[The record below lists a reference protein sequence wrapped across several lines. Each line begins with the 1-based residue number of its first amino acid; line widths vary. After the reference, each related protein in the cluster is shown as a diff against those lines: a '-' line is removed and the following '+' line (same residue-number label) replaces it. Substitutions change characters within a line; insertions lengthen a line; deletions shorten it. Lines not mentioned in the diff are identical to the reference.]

1 MIHIDFTDET
11 IAQLRY
17 ERYHHPH
24 PRVQMKMETLFL
36 KSQGLSHGEIG
47 KLVGVCQD
55 TVREY
60 FTQYKNGGI
69 EALKVISFYQPK
81 SELAQHSETIENEFR
96 INPPMTIK
104 EAANRIK
111 ELTRIER
118 SENRV
123 RKFLKKNRLKTF
135 KDSTNS
141 GEGRRGSTSRI
152 SG

>member
-1 MIHIDFTDET
+1 MDFTDET

-24 PRVQMKMETLFL
+24 PRVQRKMEALFL

-55 TVREY
+55 TLREY
-60 FTQYKNGGI
+60 FDQYNNGGI
-69 EALKVISFYQPK
+69 EALKILNFYRPE
-81 SELAQHSETIENEFR
+81 SELVQHQGTIENEFR
-96 INPPMTIK
+96 TSPPMTIK
-104 EAANRIK
+104 EAAERIK
-111 ELTRIER
+111 ELTGVER

-123 RKFLKKNRLKTF
+123 AMFLKKNRLKTF
-135 KDSTNS
+135 KGSANS
-141 GEGRRGSTSRI
+141 SEGRHRSTSRI